1 MFSLPKRALRRPGKL
16 EIVMTRPTEV
26 IEPLQ
31 YPHSEPP
38 QPGERLEVAP
48 GVYWL
53 HFPLPFALDHINLWL
68 LADGDGWTL
77 IDTGLAG
84 SHTRDIWHSA
94 FTRAL
99 EGKPIKRII
108 VTHYHPDHI
117 GQAAWLVEQHQA
129 PLYMTAGEW
138 ALTEQ
143 LHASSDDETGADFR
157 QFFGLHGLADE
168 ALDNLVGRGNT
179 YRKLVPHLPP
189 TPTFIAGG
197 DAITINGDVWRVH
210 IGRGHAP
217 EHACL
222 YRERD
227 QVLVSGDQ
235 VLPRISSNL
244 SVRSS
249 QPDED
254 PVSDF
259 TGSLR
264 ALKAAL
270 PASTLVLPA
279 HGKPFYGLH
288 ARVDALCD
296 HHAEQLDA
304 ARNACAEQPCTAR
317 DILPVLFHR
326 KLDGSQMMFAM
337 SESVAHLNCLY
348 ATGRVHRTT
357 RNGRHYFTA
366 A

>member
-1 MFSLPKRALRRPGKL
+1 
-16 EIVMTRPTEV
+16 MTEA
-26 IEPLQ
+26 LQ

-38 QPGERLEVAP
+38 QPGARLQVAP

-68 LADGDGWTL
+68 LADGDDGWTL
-77 IDTGLAG
+77 VDTGLAG
-84 SHTRDIWHSA
+84 SHTRSIWQTA
-94 FTRAL
+94 FADAL

-117 GQAAWLVEQHQA
+117 GQAAWLAEQFQA
-129 PLYMTAGEW
+129 PVWVTAGEW
-138 ALTEQ
+138 QLAAE
-143 LHASSDDETGADFR
+143 LHASSDDQTGRDL
-157 QFFGLHGLADE
+157 QHFFGLHGLTSE
-168 ALDNLVGRGNT
+168 MLEGVSSRGNT
-179 YRKLVPHLPP
+179 YRKLVPSLPSQP
-189 TPTFIAGG
+189 HTISGG
-197 DAITINGDVWRVH
+197 DAITINGETWRVH

-222 YRERD
+222 YRDSD
-227 QVLVSGDQ
+227 QVLISGDQ

-244 SVRSS
+244 SVRSNH
-249 QPDED
+249 PDED
-254 PVSDF
+254 PVSQF
-259 TGSLR
+259 TDSLR

-270 PASTLVLPA
+270 PAETLVLPA

-288 ARVDALCD
+288 QRVDALCE
-296 HHAEQLDA
+296 HHREQLDA
-304 ARNACAEQPCTAR
+304 ARDACAEQPRTAY

-326 KLDGSQMMFAM
+326 KLDASQMMFAM

-348 ATGRVHRTT
+348 ATGRVTRTD
-357 RNGRHYFTA
+357 RKGQLYFSA